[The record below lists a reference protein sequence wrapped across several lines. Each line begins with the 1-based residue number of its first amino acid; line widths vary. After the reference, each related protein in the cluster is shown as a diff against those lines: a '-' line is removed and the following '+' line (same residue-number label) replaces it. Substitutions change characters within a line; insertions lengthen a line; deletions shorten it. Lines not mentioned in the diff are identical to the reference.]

1 MALYNLGLN
10 YPPLENWHGGYRRPF
25 SDLNHAAE
33 GHLLGPMPQS
43 PSLRSACPSPTTLV
57 HPPWVPPGTSPRPK
71 ASPPA
76 RSPALSATLGSPDL
90 STQLQELARSLSL
103 PSAGDAPAPSSS
115 PRCASAGS
123 GSLGGSG
130 GALRPPP
137 SPARGL
143 FSTTATLCSPSPD
156 PFLLPPAHAASA
168 ALAPLR
174 LHLCPSQALVRALA
188 SAARTTTGFLT
199 QPAFS
204 ASVCAWDAAALPP
217 QPPAPPPPLLPAL
230 FALLAREAH
239 PTSRSWHAGH
249 ASLDFRLL
257 AAALLPALT
266 LTPAPARL
274 ELLWSLYDPSGLSPR
289 QLISVCTAVAA
300 GRVALALDAAL
311 AGGEGMEDCWRVRGS
326 IERHARALAAAAFED
341 SKVAG
346 GRMTCAAFQ
355 QWLSLRRLAL
365 F

>member
-1 MALYNLGLN
+1 MALYSLGLN

-76 RSPALSATLGSPDL
+76 RSAALSATLSPDL

-103 PSAGDAPAPSSS
+103 PPSAGDAPAQTS
-115 PRCASAGS
+115 PPLRASAGS
-123 GSLGGSG
+123 GSLGGSSR
-130 GALRPPP
+130 ALRPPP
-137 SPARGL
+137 SPPRGL

-156 PFLLPPAHAASA
+156 PFLLPAHAASA

-188 SAARTTTGFLT
+188 SAARATTGFLT
-199 QPAFS
+199 QSDFS
-204 ASVCAWDAAALPP
+204 ASVCAWDAAAAA
-217 QPPAPPPPLLPAL
+217 QPPAPPPPLLAAL

-257 AAALLPALT
+257 AAALLPCLP

-274 ELLWSLYDPSGLSPR
+274 ELLWSLYEPAGLSPR

-311 AGGEGMEDCWRVRGS
+311 ASGEGVEDCWRVRGS
-326 IERHARALAAAAFED
+326 IERHARALAGAAFED

-355 QWLSLRRLAL
+355 QWLSLRRVAL